1 MLDYRPCRA
10 ASNRATRRAG
20 FRVSE
25 GGFCNAIGK
34 GNVMLSRQR
43 FMQRMFEGAI
53 WCLAVLAVSVSPAA
67 ITATFTADENASSE
81 VSVAAAE
88 LLPGSI

>member
-1 MLDYRPCRA
+1 MPQTL
-10 ASNRATRRAG
+10 
-20 FRVSE
+20 E
-25 GGFCNAIGK
+25 GP
-34 GNVMLSRQR
+34 
-43 FMQRMFEGAI
+43 I

-67 ITATFTADENASSE
+67 ITATFTADENASSA